1 MNKKEL
7 EGKVAIVTGGGSGI
21 GKMSAL
27 SYAESGAK
35 VVVAD
40 ISERDGQNVAD
51 EIVEKGGEAIFVK
64 TDVSQAKDNEILVNK
79 TLETYDRLDIAFNN
93 AGTSGPIAPIA
104 EYTIEQWNRVL
115 QINLSSVFYGMH
127 YQIPAM
133 LKNGGGSIVNTVS
146 IMAQLAA
153 YGNSGY
159 VATKHGVLGLTKSAA
174 VEYGKLGIRAN
185 AVAPGFTETPMFVD
199 SVSQEFLDEKVKK
212 QGMGRMGSPQE
223 IANMVHWLSSDKSS
237 FCNGALYVVDGGFLV
252 EQ

>member
-21 GKMSAL
+21 GKMSSL
-27 SYAESGAK
+27 LYAQSGAK

-64 TDVSQAKDNEILVNK
+64 TDVSQAQDNENLVNK
-79 TLETYDRLDIAFNN
+79 ALEVYGKLDIAFNN
-93 AGTSGPIAPIA
+93 AGIKGSIAPLA
-104 EYTIEQWNRVL
+104 EYPIEEWNKIL
-115 QINLSSVFYGMH
+115 QVNLSSVFYGMH

-133 LKNGGGSIVNTVS
+133 LKSGGGNIVNTVS

-159 VATKHGVLGLTKSAA
+159 VATKHGVLGLTKSAS

-199 SVSQEFLDEKVKK
+199 SVTQDFLDEKVKK
-212 QGMGRMGSPQE
+212 QGMGRMGTPQE
-223 IANMVHWLSSDKSS
+223 IANMVLWLSGDKSS
-237 FCNGALYVVDGGFLV
+237 FCNGGLYVVDGGFLI